1 MLPTLVLVQHSQVDP
16 RVLDAVLGAGI
27 AILVALVI
35 AAETGDSPEHSGWA
49 YLFAAGF
56 GALMV
61 LRRRFARTVL
71 MVTVLGVFGYYAFEL
86 TPIGIALPAVA
97 ALYSAAEQDRTR
109 WAIGAGA
116 LLIGVSGYFRVA
128 EGLPTAY
135 LISYDF
141 LTNVALVAAAVA
153 LGVSVRTRRQAREQQ
168 HRIAELT
175 AAEHARESERRV
187 QEERFRLARDVH
199 DVVGHTLSV
208 VAVHANVADEA
219 LGAFPASTSGVTAP
233 IDGAAQAG
241 PAGETDAAEQT
252 DTDAARL
259 AIRQIQE
266 VTSHTM
272 RELRGTVRLLRT
284 PGPDTET
291 PDGGITAPGLADLS
305 RILRHVQAA
314 GVQVEQEI
322 AIDADVSQPI
332 AAAAHRIIQES
343 LTNVIKH
350 SGATTARVSV
360 QECAGVLHV
369 EVRDDGAGATTPSG
383 TADGRGEGIPG
394 MIERARLLGGEA
406 SAASNP
412 GGGFTVRAELPARLS
427 S

>member
-1 MLPTLVLVQHSQVDP
+1 MSPTETLPTLVFVEHRQVDP
-16 RVLDAVLGAGI
+16 RVQDGVLGAGI

-35 AAETGDSPEHSGWA
+35 AADTTHTPEHTGWA
-49 YLFAAGF
+49 YLFAVGF

-61 LRRRFARTVL
+61 LRRRVPRTVL
-71 MVTVLGVFGYYAFEL
+71 MVTVIGVFGYYAFGL

-109 WAIGAGA
+109 WAVGAGA
-116 LLIGVSGYFRVA
+116 LLIAVSGYFRVA

-153 LGVSVRTRRQAREQQ
+153 LGVSVRIRRQARDQQ
-168 HRIAELT
+168 RRIAELT

-219 LGAFPASTSGVTAP
+219 LGPDQEEP
-233 IDGAAQAG
+233 
-241 PAGETDAAEQT
+241 
-252 DTDAARL
+252 TDAARL
-259 AIRQIQE
+259 AIRHIQE
-266 VTSHTM
+266 VTSQTM

-284 PGPDTET
+284 PGQTSTT
-291 PDGGITAPGLADLS
+291 PEGGITAPGLADVS
-305 RILRHVQAA
+305 RMLRNVRAA
-314 GVQVEQEI
+314 GVRVEQEI
-322 AIDADVSQPI
+322 DVDAELSAPI
-332 AAAAHRIIQES
+332 EAAAHRIIQES

-350 SGATTARVSV
+350 SGATAVRVRV
-360 QECAGVLHV
+360 QERAGILHV
-369 EVRDDGAGATTPSG
+369 EVSDDGTGATTPSG
-383 TADGRGEGIPG
+383 TEQERGEGIPG
-394 MIERARLLGGEA
+394 MIERARLLGGEVTLA
-406 SAASNP
+406 NSP
-412 GGGFTVRAELPARLS
+412 GGGLTVRAELPARLS